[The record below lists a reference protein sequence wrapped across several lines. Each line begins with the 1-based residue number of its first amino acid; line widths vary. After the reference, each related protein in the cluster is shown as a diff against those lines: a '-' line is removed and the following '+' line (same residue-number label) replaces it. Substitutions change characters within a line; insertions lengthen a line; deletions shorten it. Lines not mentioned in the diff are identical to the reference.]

1 MAVPPCDLGDLLVAN
16 WTQTALLFPQMDQ
29 PLFPFKGVYHFHVKA
44 FLIIAFPFR
53 VIWISLSTDFCV
65 PLDRHVRGGC
75 EIMRL
80 FFCGSE
86 EHPVVSCNGLEV
98 LLRNPFIS
106 LSWVFPFHPPPHR
119 SIDLVVYR
127 IEGFF
132 AHHMLVIV
140 GPSPNDGIE
149 LYDQFSST
157 ESFIGLHH
165 VPYLFQKGMNILLR
179 RFDQQLVP
187 FSRLVLAYVLA

>member
-1 MAVPPCDLGDLLVAN
+1 MRPR
-16 WTQTALLFPQMDQ
+16 LFHLRRADQ
-29 PLFPFKGVYHFHVKA
+29 FRVKV

-106 LSWVFPFHPPPHR
+106 LSWVFPFHPPPHL
-119 SIDLVVYR
+119 SINLVVYR
-127 IEGFF
+127 ITGFF
-132 AHHMLVIV
+132 AT
-140 GPSPNDGIE
+140 P
-149 LYDQFSST
+149 
-157 ESFIGLHH
+157 
-165 VPYLFQKGMNILLR
+165 LL
-179 RFDQQLVP
+179 L
-187 FSRLVLAYVLA
+187 